1 MVREVV
7 RREVR
12 ELIDQGAQLVEVLAA
27 KEFDDAH
34 LPGAVNI
41 PLDELPRQAPSRLD
55 PDRAV
60 VVYCYDTL
68 CDMSARA
75 AARLGS
81 LGFTD
86 VYDYVGSKM
95 DWIGA
100 GLPFEGARADG
111 PHLAALADRSVP
123 TCGLD
128 ETVGQV
134 RGRLGDW
141 ELCLVVDDH
150 GIVLGLVRAEA
161 LALEETR
168 PISAV
173 MQEAPRSHRPHVTP
187 AEIKK
192 QVERSPV
199 PWLLVTNLDGTLV
212 GVARPDEVL
221 KELDHG

>member
-1 MVREVV
+1 MTREVT
-7 RREVR
+7 RQEVR
-12 ELIDQGAQLVEVLAA
+12 ELIDRGAQLVEVLAT

-41 PLDELPRQAPSRLD
+41 PLDELPKQAPSRLD
-55 PDRAV
+55 RDRAV

-95 DWIGA
+95 DWVGA
-100 GLPFEGARADG
+100 GLPFEGNRANG
-111 PHLAALADRSVP
+111 PRLATLAHRSVP

-128 ETVGQV
+128 ETVGEV

-141 ELCLVVDDH
+141 ELCLVVDDRD
-150 GIVLGLVRAEA
+150 IVLGLVRAEVLDMEA
-161 LALEETR
+161 TR
-168 PISAV
+168 LISEV

-187 AEIKK
+187 AELEKRL
-192 QVERSPV
+192 ERSPV
-199 PWLLVTNLDGTLV
+199 PWLVVTNLDGTLV

-221 KELDHG
+221 KERDHG